1 MSLLKAFAQHLPRCA
16 KSVAGGF
23 DAKCSCGFDLA
34 LQRDAAET
42 ATLRRSGRALKEVAR
57 CTRCPTC
64 REAAEG
70 LTIRDAQLIEG

>member
-16 KSVAGGF
+16 KSVSGGF
-23 DAKCSCGFDLA
+23 DAQCSCGFNLA
-34 LQRDAAET
+34 LQLDEAET

-70 LTIRDAQLIEG
+70 LTVLDPLLAE